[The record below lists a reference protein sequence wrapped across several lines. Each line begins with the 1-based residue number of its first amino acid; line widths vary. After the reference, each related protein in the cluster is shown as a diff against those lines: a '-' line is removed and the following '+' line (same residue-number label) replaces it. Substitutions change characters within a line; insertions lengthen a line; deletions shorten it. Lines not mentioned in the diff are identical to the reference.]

1 MKVIVIRHMH
11 FDGDDD
17 AGGADDDDDGD
28 TDYDDDDDGYDDFDD
43 DDEDNDTDTDD
54 GVDIDDDD
62 TDDEN
67 GSSEG
72 INQPLDAMNSDEHD
86 EVIGDVHVCGNCRG
100 EFVVFADFVKHK
112 QNCIKKQV
120 VMIYNEGQEQMED
133 SSRMSEKD
141 QDTASDRSM
150 TPDSRKSVEPNYVS
164 EGKAQQ
170 QDEQPGRSS
179 DQSPNPS
186 LPPSNVSLDNLENT
200 PYAVAQFPRESA
212 MVPGHPDV
220 VMIREQLYALQQQHL
235 HQLHMIQSIQHQINH
250 LTAQQQRQQIQHQ
263 QLQQLQQQNQPK
275 QEPKD
280 SSGSQ
285 ESPELDEKPLESKTE
300 PAPSS
305 DTNTATTSSIPST
318 PIVPIPTI
326 PGMIHPPHILSP
338 AGAAAASAVQQS
350 AIEAMHAQGRLLP
363 PLPPP
368 FHLPSQKSPF
378 EMLQQHANRHMPL
391 NPLGIPPPLPYHES
405 LLSGNQKAK
414 PPNVSVFDPKFSA
427 DDPFFRHKCRF
438 CHKVFG
444 SDSALQIHIRS
455 HTGERPYKCNICGNR
470 FSTKGNLK
478 VHFQR
483 HQSRYPHIH
492 MDVRHHPPTP
502 PLMDQP
508 LQPPSIHQI
517 PISTIPNDQARAMYE
532 EDMLPHQPSKSTSPR
547 ESEGSMADSSRHY
560 QEEEMK
566 QYNSADR
573 NGDDDHDSPSTSQSG
588 SLSPNERRQTTSTSP
603 SIALSS
609 NVFPVMS
616 AGGIPMSSGYPLP
629 YTGFPRMAF
638 GQNGIMPFES
648 SKSAA
653 DVDPVK
659 PETPPSLA
667 NLAEAGMRAS
677 ETSKLQQ
684 LVENIEQKITDP
696 NQCVICHR
704 VLSCKSSLQL
714 HYRTHTGE
722 RPFKCKICGR
732 SFTTKGNLK
741 THYAVHRSKGPIRI
755 LHDCPICEK
764 RFSNPL
770 VLQQHL
776 RLHAAEGMTIPPHL
790 DHPRSEEMHM
800 KDDEDDIEK
809 TVGEDNHMD
818 VDERNDLPTPEEG
831 ELPDDTF
838 PEGDKPEDGTLPSDV
853 NSPPAENHASES
865 RASDDEKETGQLQSR
880 PFMPSILGLQP
891 VSSMANGDSST
902 APSPGHSVDTKSMMS
917 EDENRNINMAMYNH
931 DGPESISSSM
941 ADEEYDGNYKN
952 EENDTDMSGALDLR
966 PKGTPQENIPPHSRD
981 TGDMPG
987 YYQHDGHYLED
998 VKPNMTS
1005 AGLLMSVPSM
1015 QLGSRRPMRP
1025 NTTCHYCGKVFA
1037 CTSALNIHYR
1047 SHTKERPF
1055 RCDVCSKGFSTK
1067 GNLKQH
1073 MLTHK
1078 IRDMPMPRYDSPIN
1092 IPGNSNAKSPVMPK
1106 PISQELP
1113 LQQTTTTNSQT
1124 PPLKRSLSVSPEEA
1138 NKRSQFKHSCSVCGK
1153 QFQTNSALEIHM
1165 RTHTGEKPF
1174 RCHICSRAFTTKGN
1188 LKVHLGTHMWNG
1200 GGRRGRRIAVEPPFI
1215 VSPKEGEIF
1224 RGDLFGMH
1232 PGFAEGAFY
1241 HYPPPHLLNGF
1252 AAAAANSKANE
1263 ISVIQQPTS
1272 LHLQDSGSVIM
1283 RNSLAP
1289 SVESREATYS
1299 REAERHREMVL
1310 SRDEAL
1316 NHEIALN
1323 REEALAREI
1332 AMNRE
1337 EAFSRELAH
1346 SREEA
1351 LSRERAHSREEAREL
1366 AHTREEVLSR
1376 DREEAL
1382 SREMALSR
1390 EEALSR
1396 EMAISRE
1403 EALSR
1408 EMTIKREEALNR
1420 EIALNREEAFSR
1432 EMALKRELAQNKE
1445 LALERSNSRTPP
1457 VAPQLSS

>member
-1 MKVIVIRHMH
+1 MMSRRKQAKPQHIGSERNPLTSI
-11 FDGDDD
+11 
-17 AGGADDDDDGD
+17 
-28 TDYDDDDDGYDDFDD
+28 
-43 DDEDNDTDTDD
+43 
-54 GVDIDDDD
+54 
-62 TDDEN
+62 EN

-72 INQPLDAMNSDEHD
+72 IHQPLDAMNSDEHD

-112 QNCIKKQV
+112 QSCIKKQV
-120 VMIYNEGQEQMED
+120 VMIFNEGQERMDE

-141 QDTASDRSM
+141 HDTASDRSM
-150 TPDSRKSVEPNYVS
+150 TPESRKSVEPNYVS

-220 VMIREQLYALQQQHL
+220 VMIQEQLYALQQQHL

-263 QLQQLQQQNQPK
+263 HLQQLQQQGQQK

-285 ESPELDEKPLESKTE
+285 GSPGLEEKTFEAKAE
-300 PAPSS
+300 PAPHSS
-305 DTNTATTSSIPST
+305 ASTATTSCIPST

-326 PGMIHPPHILSP
+326 HGMIHPPHILSP

-363 PLPPP
+363 PMQLPPP

-378 EMLQQHANRHMPL
+378 EMLQQHANRHMPH

-405 LLSGNQKAK
+405 LLSAGHKPK

-483 HQSRYPHIH
+483 HQSRYPHVH
-492 MDVRHHPPTP
+492 MDIRHHPPTP

-517 PISTIPNDQARAMYE
+517 PMPTIPNDQPQYPYE
-532 EDMLPHQPSKSTSPR
+532 VDMTPYQPSKSTSPR
-547 ESEGSMADSSRHY
+547 ESEGTMADNARRY
-560 QEEEMK
+560 QEEEEEEEEEMK
-566 QYNSADR
+566 HSNNIDR
-573 NGDDDHDSPSTSQSG
+573 SQGGDNRESPSTSQSG
-588 SLSPNERRQTTSTSP
+588 SISPNERRLIQSTSP

-609 NVFPVMS
+609 NVFPIMS
-616 AGGIPMSSGYPLP
+616 ASGFPMSSGYPLP
-629 YTGFPRMAF
+629 YAGFPRMAF
-638 GQNGIMPFES
+638 SQSGAMPFES

-653 DVDPVK
+653 ELDLVK

-722 RPFKCKICGR
+722 RPFRCKICGR

-776 RLHAAEGMTIPPHL
+776 RLHAAEGMTIPPHME
-790 DHPRSEEMHM
+790 HPRPEDMNI
-800 KDDEDDIEK
+800 KADGDDMEK
-809 TVGEDNHMD
+809 TDDVGEDNHMD

-831 ELPDDTF
+831 EVPDDSF

-853 NSPPAENHASES
+853 NSPPAEDHSS
-865 RASDDEKETGQLQSR
+865 KTLASDEDKKTSQLQSR
-880 PFMPSILGLQP
+880 PFMPGILGLQP
-891 VSSMANGDSST
+891 VSSMANGDSSM

-917 EDENRNINMAMYNH
+917 EDENRNINMSMYH
-931 DGPESISSSM
+931 RHGPESITSSM
-941 ADEEYDGNYKN
+941 AEEELDGEFRN
-952 EENDTDMSGALDLR
+952 EVNDTDMSGALDLR
-966 PKGTPQENIPPHSRD
+966 PKGTPQENIPPHYKD
-981 TGDMPG
+981 AGDLAG
-987 YYQHDGHYLED
+987 YYSHDDHYSED
-998 VKPNMTS
+998 IKPTMTS

-1015 QLGSRRPMRP
+1015 QLGSRRLMRP

-1055 RCDVCSKGFSTK
+1055 RCDCCSKGFSTK

-1092 IPGNSNAKSPVMPK
+1092 NPSHSMSPVMPK

-1113 LQQTTTTNSQT
+1113 LQQTTTTINSQT

-1241 HYPPPHLLNGF
+1241 HYPPPHLINGF
-1252 AAAAANSKANE
+1252 AAAAAANSKANE
-1263 ISVIQQPTS
+1263 ISVIQQPSS
-1272 LHLQDSGSVIM
+1272 LHLQDSPSVIM

-1289 SVESREATYS
+1289 SAESREAAYN

-1323 REEALAREI
+1323 REEALSREM

-1337 EAFSRELAH
+1337 EAMSREI
-1346 SREEA
+1346 A
-1351 LSRERAHSREEAREL
+1351 LNREEARSREM
-1366 AHTREEVLSR
+1366 AMNREEAMSR
-1376 DREEAL
+1376 EMTINREEAL
-1382 SREMALSR
+1382 SREMA
-1390 EEALSR
+1390 
-1396 EMAISRE
+1396 
-1403 EALSR
+1403 
-1408 EMTIKREEALNR
+1408 TREEALNR

-1445 LALERSNSRTPP
+1445 IALERSNSRTPP